1 MTGLLET
8 DYTIGAFDGANYDE
22 FFSSPIGSVKRD
34 IAETILT
41 NHPST
46 KITKYEDAHEKMLN
60 ERFAYVESVNLMNVL
75 NKDNCL
81 FTQIPYEFKIYRVAI
96 GFSKTFPYA
105 SLFNNAI
112 SQTKEAGG
120 LQRILKKWAIKTR
133 TD

>member
-1 MTGLLET
+1 
-8 DYTIGAFDGANYDE
+8 
-22 FFSSPIGSVKRD
+22 
-34 IAETILT
+34 
-41 NHPST
+41 
-46 KITKYEDAHEKMLN
+46 MLN
-60 ERFAYVESVNLMNVL
+60 ERFAYVESVKLMNVL

-112 SQTKEAGG
+112 SQAKEAGS

-133 TD
+133 TDCNSGTGFESMGWENVISAFVMIGGGLLLSLLVCCIEICCSRISNMQLK